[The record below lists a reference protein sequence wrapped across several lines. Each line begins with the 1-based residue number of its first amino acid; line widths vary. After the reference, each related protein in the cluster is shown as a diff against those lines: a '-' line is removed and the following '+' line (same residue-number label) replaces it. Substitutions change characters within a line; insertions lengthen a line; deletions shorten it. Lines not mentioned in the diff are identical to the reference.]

1 MKILQSAV
9 VPAENDWRKWIAL
22 LRVKPS
28 SELLDSIAATLQD
41 YLQKSGLSCFVLGIS
56 GGIDSAFLAAL
67 LHSRD
72 IPFCSFSLPLTTN
85 SSQEKKRAEMIAVQY
100 RSSFGLARDLPAV
113 CDFSDLYG
121 DIYARFSA
129 VMAATP
135 LTGGNLQAR
144 LRMMFLYHIAGSLGG
159 CVLSTDQLDEFLT
172 GFWTVHGDVGDVG
185 PIQLLPKTTEYALA
199 EMLLAELKN
208 PEPLRAA
215 IEATPTDGL
224 GITDS
229 SLEQL
234 GVASYVEL
242 EAIFEE
248 YFVLRQRQA
257 DGKCK
262 MEDIARLEILQESV
276 VVRRFLK
283 TAFKR
288 HGSLFFDT
296 EIR

>member
-1 MKILQSAV
+1 MKILQPSG
-9 VPAENDWRKWIAL
+9 VPAENDWRKWISL
-22 LRVKPS
+22 LRVGAS
-28 SELLDSIAATLQD
+28 SELLESIAATLQN
-41 YLQKSGLSCFVLGIS
+41 YLQKSRLSCFVLGIS

-72 IPFCSFSLPLTTN
+72 IPFCSFSLPLSTN
-85 SSQEKKRAEMIAVQY
+85 SSQEKKRAEDIATHY
-100 RSSFGLARDLPAV
+100 RSSFGVAQDLPAI
-113 CDFSDLYG
+113 CDFSDLY
-121 DIYARFSA
+121 DCIHSRFSA

-144 LRMMFLYHIAGSLGG
+144 LRMMFLYHIAASLGG

-172 GFWTVHGDVGDVG
+172 GFWTIHGDVGDVS

-215 IEATPTDGL
+215 IAATPTDGL
-224 GITDS
+224 GITSS

-234 GVASYVEL
+234 GVSSYAEL
-242 EAIFEE
+242 EAIFEQ
-248 YFVLRQRQA
+248 YFVLRQKQE

-262 MEDIARLEILQESV
+262 EHDLARLEILEKSV
-276 VVRRFLK
+276 VVQRFFK

-288 HGSLFFDT
+288 HGSLLFDT
-296 EIR
+296 EI